1 MVRAWR
7 VHGPFDFYVSSA
19 RHTCSTPTLGR
30 AHRPSYTS
38 PPALPGP
45 GIVRIMDLL
54 GNETACKWAAPV
66 IGASSHTPRRRA
78 EPVGPARRVPRAPPV
93 ASHTPCPSRPT
104 CPARHVS
111 RVPPVASCAPH
122 RRVPRAPPLRPTRPA
137 RRIPHALPVASR
149 GSRPSRPARPAI
161 ASHAP
166 RRRVPR
172 APPSRLAHHVPD
184 PQRRASTTPHA
195 SGPTQTRVWPH
206 HTSGRPSDVPKSPTH
221 PAWPHARAPTTTDA
235 PRPFSTCRGRAGP
248 PTTRLN
254 DAPRDRPHPD
264 TRPAPSHV
272 WPPFRRAQIPNTSR
286 VAPCTRAD
294 HHGRTWPLLDMPRR
308 PSTRSDWDVQKAVWD
323 NLFGPEV
330 FSVRN
335 LHSIQ
340 EKYDQPAA
348 AS

>member
-206 HTSGRPSDVPKSPTH
+206 HTSGRPSD
-221 PAWPHARAPTTTDA
+221 APTIAMGSHDGCKTNIDLGDIISNLSASYPGQHTLITHLATFLSTTAPPFIHIHTPFA
-235 PRPFSTCRGRAGP
+235 PRRTTALVGATLRATHTQYAHLHGVAQRLVFDRILVGLAGWKAKWDEGVGCVPFGGLRYNTDLGAFVEGARGEG
-248 PTTRLN
+248 
-254 DAPRDRPHPD
+254 
-264 TRPAPSHV
+264 
-272 WPPFRRAQIPNTSR
+272 
-286 VAPCTRAD
+286 CC
-294 HHGRTWPLLDMPRR
+294 
-308 PSTRSDWDVQKAVWD
+308 
-323 NLFGPEV
+323 
-330 FSVRN
+330 
-335 LHSIQ
+335 
-340 EKYDQPAA
+340 
-348 AS
+348 